1 MERGDGRVASH
12 VYRFRVRAA
21 VDRPLTHGMKQNG
34 SVEAGAPVEGLPL
47 LIREIEHHVP
57 RDSSV
62 DLVIRVGGMEVSV
75 AGRVDAEKVAMLD
88 IAATEDEF
96 KRITGRELLAHDRG
110 LTKPSRYFG
119 ILPDSAQVAV

>member
-47 LIREIEHHVP
+47 LIRQIEHHVP
-57 RDSSV
+57 GDSSV

-75 AGRVDAEKVAMLD
+75 AGRVDGEKVATLEIGETVD
-88 IAATEDEF
+88 GL
-96 KRITGRELLAHDRG
+96 KRM
-110 LTKPSRYFG
+110 
-119 ILPDSAQVAV
+119 